1 MWWPFS
7 PPCATDAE
15 RPGRKLPWASENL
28 ARPGGRWLIGGFFA
42 ATIATEPAQAT
53 PEQMR
58 AAIRNV
64 VGNAPIRKGRVKLDL
79 PPLVENGNTVSLVVA
94 VDSAMTA
101 TDYVKTI
108 HVFNE
113 RNPQPY
119 VITVHL
125 GPRAGTARIATR
137 IRLADSQTVTA
148 IAEMSDGS
156 FLVGL
161 CRRGRDA
168 RRLRGRNLD
177 GPRR

>member
-1 MWWPFS
+1 MWWPSS
-7 PPCATDAE
+7 PPCVTDTE
-15 RPGRKLPWASENL
+15 RPVGTLMGERKMRATRR
-28 ARPGGRWLIGGFFA
+28 AVVIGGFFA
-42 ATIATEPAQAT
+42 ATIVTDPAQAT

-64 VGNAPIRKGRVKLDL
+64 VGSASIRKGRVQLDV

-119 VITVHL
+119 VIAVHL
-125 GPRAGTARIATR
+125 GRAPG
-137 IRLADSQTVTA
+137 
-148 IAEMSDGS
+148 GS
-156 FLVGL
+156 EN
-161 CRRGRDA
+161 
-168 RRLRGRNLD
+168 RNPHP
-177 GPRR
+177 PRRQPDGHGDSRDE